1 MARQSQQQVARA
13 LGVTQGHYS
22 KVITSKTPLSDKL
35 KVRMEAWLAERGTIV
50 AGDAASRRM
59 HELAASIRR
68 ECMELMHLVG
78 RATNI
83 SGPRGSSAGRRG
95 SRN

>member
-1 MARQSQQQVARA
+1 MARQSQDQVARA
-13 LGVTQGHYS
+13 LGVSQGHYS
-22 KVITSKTPLSDKL
+22 KVITARVPLTDKL
-35 KVRMEAWLAERGTIV
+35 KARMEAWLAAHGTPV
-50 AGDAASRRM
+50 TGDDASRRM

-83 SGPRGSSAGRRG
+83 ARPGGSGTGSGRVRK
-95 SRN
+95 